1 MLMSW
6 GVGERQKYLVVPD
19 QLNCKCLNSTKYE
32 PWRRLPPQVEVSV
45 LLLSHPSRS
54 VGLSKLSK
62 WTDRGIAK
70 QTKII
75 GYDVCI
81 VYVCIYIFVCMYI
94 MYAYVCICA
103 CKDVYNIHMRTYV
116 HSYIIH
122 AHIYKYNLYACMYA
136 RILCMSVFMYG
147 CMYVHVY
154 TYVCM
159 H

>member
-32 PWRRLPPQVEVSV
+32 PWRRLPAQVEVSV

-54 VGLSKLSK
+54 VGLSKSSK
-62 WTDRGIAK
+62 LTDRGIAK

-81 VYVCIYIFVCMYI
+81 VYVCMYVCIYIFVYV
-94 MYAYVCICA
+94 YYVCIG
-103 CKDVYNIHMRTYV
+103 M
-116 HSYIIH
+116 H
-122 AHIYKYNLYACMYA
+122 A
-136 RILCMSVFMYG
+136 
-147 CMYVHVY
+147 YVHVRMFIIY
-154 TYVCM
+154 ICERTYI
-159 H
+159 HT